1 MIKENISILFEKVSE
16 ACINSGRK
24 CSDIQIIAVSKTK
37 QVGEIEEAYEA
48 GIRVFGENYVQEAI
62 SKIPILKSKFTDI
75 KFHFIG
81 HLQSNKV
88 KLIFD
93 YVDCI
98 QTIDS
103 IKIADKL
110 NQLAALKNITLSV
123 LLQVNTSKEN
133 NKSGILPEN
142 LEELLMNLQSYK
154 NLSID
159 GLMTIGTDTDS
170 NIIKGKEFSLL
181 RNLLEGLRNKGYKTL
196 SHLSMGMSNDFEL
209 AINEG
214 ATIIRVG
221 TNIFGNR
228 NLKGV

>member
-16 ACINSGRK
+16 ACKNSERK
-24 CSDIQIIAVSKTK
+24 SSDIQIIAVSKTK
-37 QVGEIEEAYEA
+37 QVSEIEEAYEA

-62 SKIPILKSKFTDI
+62 SKIPILKSQFIDI
-75 KFHFIG
+75 KFHFVG
-81 HLQSNKV
+81 HLQSNKA

-181 RNLLEGLRNKGYKTL
+181 RNLLEDLRNKGYKTL
-196 SHLSMGMSNDFEL
+196 SHLSMGMSSDFEL
-209 AINEG
+209 AIKEG